1 MATQTT
7 QYIRVRHKGQ
17 LTLPADVREQLGI
30 QEGDILRLDVENG
43 RVIIENQ
50 VVRLRRALEASAR
63 YFADI
68 PPLEPE
74 ELRRLASESIAES
87 VAEKMARIEQDHR
100 ES

>member
-1 MATQTT
+1 MAAQTT

-17 LTLPADVREQLGI
+17 LTLPADVRQQLGI
-30 QEGDILRLDVENG
+30 QEGDILRLDVEDG

-74 ELRRLASESIAES
+74 EMRCLAAESIAES
-87 VAEKMARIEQDHR
+87 VAEKMARIERDHLD
-100 ES
+100 S

>member
-17 LTLPADVREQLGI
+17 LTLPADVRQQLGI
-30 QEGDILRLDVENG
+30 EEGDILRLDVENG
-43 RVIIENQ
+43 RVVMENQ
-50 VVRLRRALEASAR
+50 VERLRRALEASAR

-74 ELRRLASESIAES
+74 EMRRLATESIAES
-87 VAEKMARIEQDHR
+87 VAEKMARIERDHR